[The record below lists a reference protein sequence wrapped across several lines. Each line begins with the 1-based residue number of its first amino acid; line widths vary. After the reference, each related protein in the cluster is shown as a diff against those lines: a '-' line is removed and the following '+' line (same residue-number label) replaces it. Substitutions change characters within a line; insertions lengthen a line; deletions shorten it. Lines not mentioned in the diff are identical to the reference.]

1 MRARNLRLV
10 VVGAAFLVFAA
21 AFVLFMLA
29 IAPRSNNPAEL
40 MRTVGT
46 VAGVMGGVAV
56 AMIVFGL
63 KGTRPA
69 GAALNAPPAGG
80 R

>member
-1 MRARNLRLV
+1 MRTKNLRLV
-10 VVGAAFLVFAA
+10 GTGAAFLVFAA

-29 IAPRSNNPAEL
+29 IAPRSTNPVEL

-46 VAGVMGGVAV
+46 VAGVVGGIAV

-63 KGTRPA
+63 R
-69 GAALNAPPAGG
+69 GARLPRA
-80 R
+80 